1 MGVSVKDKI
10 VVVPW
15 FIIKPMWEH
24 VLWYPGSVRLGML
37 VGDGQLNHLVTRSEQ
52 EI

>member
-1 MGVSVKDKI
+1 MGVSVNDKI

-24 VLWYPGSVRLGML
+24 DLWYPGSVRLGML
-37 VGDGQLNHLVTRSEQ
+37 AGDG
-52 EI
+52 